1 MIIMIFVDNFVD
13 SYCKKIFFG
22 KNSRGILWIL
32 LSIAVKIAVSKTI
45 KHKPRRM
52 KFMSRK
58 GENIYKRKDGR
69 WEGRYIKCYL
79 ADGKAK
85 YGYCY
90 GKTYREVKEK
100 VAITRQS
107 LYESKHQK
115 DTGKCQI
122 LSVFCDEWL
131 QLKRCKVK
139 ISTYT
144 KYDTIIE
151 KHIKPGLGAYMTE
164 RLNEMLVERFTND
177 LIHKHLLSP
186 KTVKD
191 ILTVLRSILTY
202 VEKCNSHIRHIEI
215 TYPKTEKKEMRVLTR
230 NEQEKFIQYLM
241 KDTDYCKFGTLLA
254 LLTGLRLGEIC
265 ALQWKHVSITEGMI
279 YIKATMQRVK
289 NTERNGNEKTQIIIS
304 EPKSSMSVREI
315 PLTPLALE
323 LCKKFAGDPDA
334 YILTDTPDKYVEP
347 RILQYRMK
355 SYAEKCGFSDVHFHT
370 LRHSF
375 ATRCVEVGFELKSLS
390 EIMGHASPK
399 ITLERYIHSSL
410 ELKRENM
417 MKLTAIGY

>member
-1 MIIMIFVDNFVD
+1 
-13 SYCKKIFFG
+13 
-22 KNSRGILWIL
+22 
-32 LSIAVKIAVSKTI
+32 
-45 KHKPRRM
+45 
-52 KFMSRK
+52 MSRK

-69 WEGRYIKCYL
+69 WEARYIKYYL
-79 ADGKAK
+79 AEGKAK

-90 GKTYREVKEK
+90 GRTYREVKEK
-100 VAITRQS
+100 VTAARQLLRDS
-107 LYESKHQK
+107 ENQK
-115 DTGKCQI
+115 EVRQCQI
-122 LSVFCDEWL
+122 LSGFCDEWL
-131 QLKRCKVK
+131 QMKRCKVK

-144 KYDTIIE
+144 KYNTIIE
-151 KHIKPGLGAYMTE
+151 KHIKPGLGAYTAESLTE
-164 RLNEMLVERFTND
+164 LLVEQFTDD
-177 LIHKHLLSP
+177 LMHKYLLSS

-202 VEKCNSHIRHIEI
+202 AEKRGSHIRHIEI
-215 TYPKTEKKEMRVLTR
+215 AYPKTEKKEMRVLTR

-254 LLTGLRLGEIC
+254 LLTGLRLGELC

-289 NTERNGNEKTQIIIS
+289 NTECNGNTKTQIIIS
-304 EPKSSMSVREI
+304 EPKSSTSVREI

-323 LCKKFAGDPDA
+323 LCKKFVSNPEA
-334 YILTDTPDKYVEP
+334 YVLTDNPDKYVEP
-347 RILQYRMK
+347 RILQHRMK
-355 SYAEKCGFSDVHFHT
+355 RYADECGLSGVHFHT